1 MLNKPSNLPFNIS
14 SYLSDMITFNNLSD
28 RTKSR
33 LCKNIL
39 FCFIFKL
46 IPLISDIKNSVS
58 CVSNKNT
65 TEQVKILYNFLY
77 FFKQKL
83 DFSFNIS
90 SYLFSMIVSENFCA
104 SFMQ

>member
-1 MLNKPSNLPFNIS
+1 MLNKPSTFPFNIS
-14 SYLSDMITFNNLSD
+14 SYLRDMITFNHLSD
-28 RTKSR
+28 ITKSR
-33 LCKNIL
+33 LFKNIL

-46 IPLISDIKNSVS
+46 ISLKSDIENSVS
-58 CVSNKNT
+58 CVSNKYT

-90 SYLFSMIVSENFCA
+90 SFLFSMIVSENFCA
-104 SFMQ
+104 SFKH